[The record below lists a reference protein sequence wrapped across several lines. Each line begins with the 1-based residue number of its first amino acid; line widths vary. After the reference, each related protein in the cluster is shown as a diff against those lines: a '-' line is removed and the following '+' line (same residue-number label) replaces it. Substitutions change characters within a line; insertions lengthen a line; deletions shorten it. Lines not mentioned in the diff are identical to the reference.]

1 MGIFAKVGRV
11 AGHLVGPRH
20 FVAPLNLPAIRRQHE
35 DLQQAWHA
43 VRHPVAT
50 EGDLV
55 LRADRSIDFEATAAR
70 LRARAHLALDAGAS
84 PAAAAAC
91 RELATVTAEEMR
103 LILRARLPAT
113 ARNAWAY
120 GAVSAASVLAWFV
133 LAFLHPEQYTSAF
146 YVSTWV
152 VATACFAALCLRELW
167 VNWAIRTGRLAPFSE
182 FLRTT
187 DTWMPSR

>member
-1 MGIFAKVGRV
+1 MGIFAKVGRGV
-11 AGHLVGPRH
+11 GYLVGPRN
-20 FVAPLNLPAIRRQHE
+20 FVGPLNLPAIRRQHD
-35 DLQQAWHA
+35 DLRQAWHA
-43 VRHPVAT
+43 VRHPVT
-50 EGDLV
+50 VEGDLV
-55 LRADRSIDFEATAAR
+55 LRADRTIDFEATAAR
-70 LRARAHLALDAGAS
+70 LRARAHLALDAGVS

-120 GAVSAASVLAWFV
+120 GAVSAASVLAWFA
-133 LAFLHPEQYTSAF
+133 LAFLYPEQYTSAF
-146 YVSTWV
+146 YVSTWL

-167 VNWAIRTGRLAPFSE
+167 VNWAIRTGRLAPFRE

-187 DTWMPSR
+187 DTWMPSW